1 MLFIYLPISPIK
13 VSTHKQRFSHAWV
26 LLEVLDFNS
35 QNPRLLAA
43 SARPSGSR
51 SPKSTERSEM
61 APKRKGRAER
71 VRHFRSLV
79 CQYCF
84 QYFRRELHS
93 NRGLSERRAVE
104 ASWAAGPMAEVEET
118 LKRIQ
123 AHKGV
128 IGTIIVNAEGIPI
141 RTTLDN
147 STTVQYAGLLH
158 QLTMKAKST
167 VRDID
172 PQNDLTFL
180 RIRSKKHEIMV
191 APDKEYLLIV
201 IQNPCE

>member
-1 MLFIYLPISPIK
+1 
-13 VSTHKQRFSHAWV
+13 
-26 LLEVLDFNS
+26 
-35 QNPRLLAA
+35 
-43 SARPSGSR
+43 
-51 SPKSTERSEM
+51 
-61 APKRKGRAER
+61 
-71 VRHFRSLV
+71 
-79 CQYCF
+79 
-84 QYFRRELHS
+84 
-93 NRGLSERRAVE
+93 
-104 ASWAAGPMAEVEET
+104 MAEVEET

-128 IGTIIVNAEGIPI
+128 IGTIVVNAEGIPI

-191 APDKEYLLIV
+191 APGNNSFLPKKRTAETAVPCHTVFFQRSIV
-201 IQNPCE
+201 HRLNAENERGTATFESSSKPPALRQSSAHMKSPQPRPIIITPTFQQYRHHTINPAEDPVPSCPAPPTTRHPPPNIPPVS

>member
-1 MLFIYLPISPIK
+1 MNKWTNTGQEPEPLPSSVP
-13 VSTHKQRFSHAWV
+13 
-26 LLEVLDFNS
+26 
-35 QNPRLLAA
+35 
-43 SARPSGSR
+43 
-51 SPKSTERSEM
+51 
-61 APKRKGRAER
+61 
-71 VRHFRSLV
+71 
-79 CQYCF
+79 
-84 QYFRRELHS
+84 
-93 NRGLSERRAVE
+93 
-104 ASWAAGPMAEVEET
+104 GPTATDLGEPQAEVEET

-123 AHKGV
+123 SHKGV
-128 IGTIIVNAEGIPI
+128 IGTVVVNAEGIPI